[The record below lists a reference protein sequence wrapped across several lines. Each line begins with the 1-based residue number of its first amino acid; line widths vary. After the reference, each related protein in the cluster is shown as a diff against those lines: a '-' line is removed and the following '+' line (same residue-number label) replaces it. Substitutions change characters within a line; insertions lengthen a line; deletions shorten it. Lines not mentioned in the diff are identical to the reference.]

1 MDAFLAGSSKR
12 AAGRDLT
19 RLASVAPTV
28 RAGYE
33 ETAEVIT
40 ALANLDIADDAVT
53 RNASK
58 VVSPSCSSFGGLG
71 TSPIPRPDRG

>member
-12 AAGRDLT
+12 AAGRDPDPAGVG
-19 RLASVAPTV
+19 RPTV
-28 RAGYE
+28 RAGCE
-33 ETAEVIT
+33 ETAEVMT
-40 ALANLDIADDAVT
+40 ALANLDIADDAVM

-71 TSPIPRPDRG
+71 TSPIPRPD